1 MGDVRTLIC
10 ALLLGMGLAP
20 ASFAAQPAATPSPA
34 TEPAAP
40 RVNARQLLAVVRD
53 NLAQA
58 SHAAVVSRID
68 REHPRYTPFWS
79 TFDQMAAALDH
90 IGAAMRDRSPALIS
104 ELRGGTRALE
114 AMGTV
119 WRWSGRDEPAVTAAL
134 DAVAVS
140 YRLLRGQ
147 YGPEALRARQPDDLT
162 AAERRQLQAWQRIQ
176 RRLAARLE
184 VLEAEAVRQRDR
196 RMQEELR
203 RLHERASRLAF
214 APVTLDS
221 YLDAAESND
230 EVQGEWDGASY
241 YVDPENGPIWEDTYE
256 VVEELSVEEEDSPMV
271 VMAANLTTGES
282 WSFLDYE
289 TDLPVEI
296 LPLDDVTADAST
308 PAPIPAEPIAA
319 DEEIWAVQGL
329 SGTSTS
335 PGETPVVE
343 TVETVKSV
351 AADTPTPETTE
362 PVEPGEKTEAAAT
375 DSEAAKVEEGEKAW
389 PEHTSDEEALTVEDI
404 EEAQDLTDAK
414 AGPDGKTPTA
424 AETDSKAAASPKPE
438 KPEKKDK
445 PAAGSKAKAK
455 ASSKPPKKSS
465 PARRPT
471 SH

>member
-1 MGDVRTLIC
+1 
-10 ALLLGMGLAP
+10 
-20 ASFAAQPAATPSPA
+20 
-34 TEPAAP
+34 
-40 RVNARQLLAVVRD
+40 
-53 NLAQA
+53 
-58 SHAAVVSRID
+58 
-68 REHPRYTPFWS
+68 
-79 TFDQMAAALDH
+79 
-90 IGAAMRDRSPALIS
+90 
-104 ELRGGTRALE
+104 
-114 AMGTV
+114 
-119 WRWSGRDEPAVTAAL
+119 
-134 DAVAVS
+134 
-140 YRLLRGQ
+140 
-147 YGPEALRARQPDDLT
+147 
-162 AAERRQLQAWQRIQ
+162 
-176 RRLAARLE
+176 
-184 VLEAEAVRQRDR
+184 
-196 RMQEELR
+196 
-203 RLHERASRLAF
+203 
-214 APVTLDS
+214 VTLDS
-221 YLDAAESND
+221 YLDTAESND

-296 LPLDDVTADAST
+296 LPLDDVTAAAST

-329 SGTSTS
+329 SGTSTAA
-335 PGETPVVE
+335 GEPPVVE
-343 TVETVKSV
+343 TVETVESV
-351 AADTPTPETTE
+351 ATETPTPETTE